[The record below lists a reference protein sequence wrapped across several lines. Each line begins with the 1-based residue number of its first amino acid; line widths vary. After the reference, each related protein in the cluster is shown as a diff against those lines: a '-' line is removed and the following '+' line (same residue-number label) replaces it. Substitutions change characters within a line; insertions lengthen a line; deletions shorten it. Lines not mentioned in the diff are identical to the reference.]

1 MVVSQPTLVYDG
13 DCGFCTASAKWIE
26 RRLDPDVRVEMW
38 QALDLDALGLTT
50 DDVTTAAYFVDA
62 DGSLHR
68 GHAGIGRALQH
79 MAAPFRPIGWL
90 MQRPP
95 ISWLAAPVYRLVARY
110 RHRLPGATDSCRI
123 D

>member
-1 MVVSQPTLVYDG
+1 MAASQPTLVYDG
-13 DCGFCTASAKWIE
+13 DCGFCTTTAKWIE

-38 QALDLDALGLTT
+38 QALDLDAIGLTV
-50 DDVTTAAYFVDA
+50 DDVTTAAYFVDS

-68 GHAGIGRALQH
+68 GHAGIGRALQY
-79 MAAPFRPIGWL
+79 MAAPFRPLGWL

-95 ISWLAAPVYRLVARY
+95 ISWIAAPVYRLVATY
-110 RHRLPGATDSCRI
+110 RHRLPGATDSCRV

>member
-1 MVVSQPTLVYDG
+1 MPPTLVYDG
-13 DCGFCTASAKWIE
+13 DCGFCTSSARWIE

-38 QALDLDALGLTT
+38 QALDLDVLGLAT
-50 DDVTTAAYFVDA
+50 DDVTTAAYFVDP

-79 MAAPFRPIGWL
+79 MALPYRVIGWV

-95 ISWLAAPVYRLVARY
+95 ISWIAAPIYRLVATY
-110 RHRLPGATDSCRI
+110 RHRLPGATDSCRV